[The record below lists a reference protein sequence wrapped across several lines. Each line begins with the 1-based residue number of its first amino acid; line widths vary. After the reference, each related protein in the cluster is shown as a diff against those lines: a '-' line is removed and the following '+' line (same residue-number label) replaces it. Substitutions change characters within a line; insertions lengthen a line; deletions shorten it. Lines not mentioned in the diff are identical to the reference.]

1 MHRTMSLKKKEADFP
16 DDEQQACLK
25 HVGLLLK

>member
-1 MHRTMSLKKKEADFP
+1 MSLKKKEADFP